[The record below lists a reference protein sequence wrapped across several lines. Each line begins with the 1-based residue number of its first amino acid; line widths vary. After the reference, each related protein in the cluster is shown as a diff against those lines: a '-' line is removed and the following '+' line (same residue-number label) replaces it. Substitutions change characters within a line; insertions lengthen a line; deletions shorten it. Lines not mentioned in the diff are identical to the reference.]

1 MPITRAALLDFMR
14 HHRLAVQSSVAPSGG
29 PQSAVVGFVVSDG
42 FEMFFDTLDTT
53 RKTANLRVNQRIAFV
68 VGGLTSGDE
77 RTVQYEGIADEPRG
91 AELRRLQALY
101 FERFPDGPNRLSW
114 PGITYFRARP
124 VWIRYSDFNQAPVDL
139 VEFTFR

>member
-1 MPITRAALLDFMR
+1 MPITREGLLDFMR
-14 HHRLAVQSSVAPSGG
+14 RHWLAVQSSVAPSGA
-29 PQSAVVGFVVSDG
+29 PQSAVVGFVVTDD

-53 RKTANLRVNQRIAFV
+53 RKTVNLRETPRIAFV
-68 VGGLTSGDE
+68 VGGLVPGDE

-91 AELRRLQALY
+91 ADLQRLQTLY

-124 VWIRYSDFNQAPVDL
+124 LWIRYSDFNRAPVDL
-139 VEFTFR
+139 VEFTFP